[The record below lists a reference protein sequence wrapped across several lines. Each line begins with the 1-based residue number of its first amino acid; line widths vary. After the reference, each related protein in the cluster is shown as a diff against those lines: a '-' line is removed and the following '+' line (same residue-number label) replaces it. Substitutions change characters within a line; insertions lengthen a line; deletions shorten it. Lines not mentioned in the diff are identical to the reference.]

1 MATTVFPAPGTVG
14 SIQWNIYTS
23 TATASSS
30 GTTVT
35 LSGKTIDLG
44 LIGSTPAVVSGT
56 GQFANNTVISSA
68 AYINTYTVSFNGTNQ
83 YLLAPS
89 TGTNAA
95 FTFAGNFT
103 VEGWFY
109 PTTIT
114 GSDHAIFCLGT
125 ETTNRYVWYISN
137 GGGITSNLYGF
148 GSRTYAVSTPVNT
161 WTHIAIV
168 RSGSTVS
175 VYVNGVVSST
185 TDTQAGT
192 IGNGSIK
199 IGSDSS
205 GVANFAGYIS
215 NFRIVSG
222 VAVYS
227 NTFTLP
233 TTALAATQSAN
244 ANGNPSSAITGT
256 QTSIL
261 TCQSSTIIDNGTA
274 NAGVGFTIS
283 NPNTSTTIVGTVPGN
298 TFTVNIAPTVAL
310 SSASITIS
318 ESAINGITDSRA
330 AGKASGINTVRLV
343 PLTSRAYVGVNFG
356 TITPMQKQIE
366 VIRAGASPNN
376 ILVGKASGINTVRL
390 VPLTSR
396 AYVGVNFGN
405 VTPLQK
411 QIEVI
416 RSTTPKISA
425 DIVTKLN
432 VPKVATEVFYTPAA
446 GKTSTVATR
455 LVSDKNTLATGKA
468 SSINLVR
475 EIPGSDY
482 VFDANSLQKQIE
494 IIKSVTS
501 VISSNS
507 LTRLKFPAIFS
518 KVFYT
523 PTGGN
528 TRSVTTVQLVPLTSR
543 AYVGVNFGTVTP
555 LQKQIAVIKN
565 PTPKDSIVF
574 NMNNIQK
581 QLPSLGTVY
590 TSALGNLLKLKFSA
604 ISSEVFY
611 APDLGKS
618 SVINRLKADRS
629 VIAAGK
635 MLSIQNLRSVVP
647 KVSADVITKL
657 SVPKI
662 DTQVFYTPFMSSM
675 QKQIESMRAD
685 RTILAT
691 GKASTVNKL
700 RDFVNIT
707 LTGKLST
714 VTSLKSDKT
723 TLPTYRM
730 ETYDNIG
737 LTTDPFL
744 SGIVSIPDFI
754 SVVGRSVEYTSDVIL
769 YYLYDQNTITSIPI
783 NTPLV
788 TLYIDSGAIASSVFP
803 AGSVIRVV
811 DTQVSYDTS
820 FTVIS
825 SDANSVTFAD
835 PGTLPS
841 ISTMYVSAN
850 GFNAIISFTSPQTRP
865 PYGTGSYV
873 LVKIDGQS
881 ASLRVLSGTSSS
893 ITVNVSGNS
902 FIGNGSIVDLAND
915 SLTVWPQTFVNP
927 SPNYPSPRQRLI
939 YQLMVS
945 GSRLNQFF
953 ADNTPKGLIKPQPA
967 IEKRFF
973 KIAGVDKKSNMTA
986 VQGLINKF
994 TIGAPPRRLGE
1005 VFDVAYVPKVPI
1017 QFWN

>member
-1 MATTVFPAPGTVG
+1 MRADRTILAT
-14 SIQWNIYTS
+14 
-23 TATASSS
+23 
-30 GTTVT
+30 
-35 LSGKTIDLG
+35 
-44 LIGSTPAVVSGT
+44 
-56 GQFANNTVISSA
+56 
-68 AYINTYTVSFNGTNQ
+68 
-83 YLLAPS
+83 
-89 TGTNAA
+89 
-95 FTFAGNFT
+95 
-103 VEGWFY
+103 
-109 PTTIT
+109 
-114 GSDHAIFCLGT
+114 
-125 ETTNRYVWYISN
+125 
-137 GGGITSNLYGF
+137 
-148 GSRTYAVSTPVNT
+148 
-161 WTHIAIV
+161 
-168 RSGSTVS
+168 
-175 VYVNGVVSST
+175 
-185 TDTQAGT
+185 
-192 IGNGSIK
+192 
-199 IGSDSS
+199 
-205 GVANFAGYIS
+205 
-215 NFRIVSG
+215 
-222 VAVYS
+222 
-227 NTFTLP
+227 
-233 TTALAATQSAN
+233 
-244 ANGNPSSAITGT
+244 
-256 QTSIL
+256 
-261 TCQSSTIIDNGTA
+261 
-274 NAGVGFTIS
+274 
-283 NPNTSTTIVGTVPGN
+283 GN
-298 TFTVNIAPTVAL
+298 TKV
-310 SSASITIS
+310 ITP
-318 ESAINGITDSRA
+318 
-330 AGKASGINTVRLV
+330 VRLV
-343 PLTSRAYVGVNFG
+343 PLTGSAY
-356 TITPMQKQIE
+356 K
-366 VIRAGASPNN
+366 
-376 ILVGKASGINTVRL
+376 
-390 VPLTSR
+390 
-396 AYVGVNFGN
+396 GVNFGN

-416 RSTTPKISA
+416 RSAVPKISA
-425 DIVTKLN
+425 DIITKLN

-446 GKTSTVATR
+446 GNTKVITSVRLIPLTSRAYIGVNFGNVTTLQKQIEIIKNPSPTDVLIFDVFNLQKQIEVIRADKNILVAGKASSTITVRSAVPKVSADIVTKLNVPKIATEVFYTPAAGNTKVITSVRLIPLTSRAYIGVNFGNVTTLQKQIEVIRSTTPKISADIITKLNIPKIDTQVFYAPSTGKTSTVATR

-528 TRSVTTVQLVPLTSR
+528 TRSVTTVRLVPLTSR

-590 TSALGNLLKLKFSA
+590 TSSALGNLLKLKFSA
-604 ISSEVFY
+604 IISEVFY
-611 APDLGKS
+611 APNLGKS

-850 GFNAIISFTSPQTRP
+850 GFNAIISFTSLQTHP

-927 SPNYPSPRQRLI
+927 SPNYPNPRQRLI

-953 ADNTPKGLIKPQPA
+953 ADNTPKGLITPQPA

-973 KIAGVDKKSNMTA
+973 KIAGVNKKSNMTA